1 LQKKQYIELCKTCAE
16 KNQGD
21 GVPMKFKEMSTLLA
35 ITEDEV
41 EEWVINAM
49 GNGILEAKIDQI
61 DDVVVIKSI

>member
-1 LQKKQYIELCKTCAE
+1 
-16 KNQGD
+16 
-21 GVPMKFKEMSTLLA
+21 MKFKEMSTLLA